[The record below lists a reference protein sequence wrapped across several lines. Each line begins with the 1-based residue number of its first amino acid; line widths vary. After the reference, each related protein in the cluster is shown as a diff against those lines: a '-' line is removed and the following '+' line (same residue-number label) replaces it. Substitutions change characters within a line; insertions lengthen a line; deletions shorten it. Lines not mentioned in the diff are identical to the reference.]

1 MNKKKFITKMLSLPR
16 PSIEYRIGERL
27 AKSFPEKAIIEGEG

>member
-27 AKSFPEKAIIEGEG
+27 AKFFPEKAIIEGEG